1 MRGKEAE
8 LTSMKR
14 LVCARVANE
23 VVEHEAT
30 AVMFHFNPKTKRRPT
45 IQDLFFNKASE
56 SNPSM
61 DLSSITLTSS
71 VCMFYRT
78 QSKLTAE

>member
-1 MRGKEAE
+1 MRGKDAE

-23 VVEHEAT
+23 VAEREAM

-45 IQDLFFNKASE
+45 IQDLFFNKA
-56 SNPSM
+56 
-61 DLSSITLTSS
+61 
-71 VCMFYRT
+71 
-78 QSKLTAE
+78 